1 MPIKRDTLAQIRQTG
16 LIKGKTLASIKA
28 GVIKTAESEKQGLK
42 DFRLARRS
50 VLQPQTPA
58 MPSTVKEAVK
68 ILGRAGALR
77 SQYKNQPTTLLQKAK
92 FNMLEVARQEESAKK
107 EKMKKTAAYYQSE
120 RQREEENKKGGTARD
135 FIEKINEDK
144 RREDTAYNILQEARG
159 ENLDSTK
166 NHPAD
171 ASNGENTNLPPPM
184 VKDLPI

>member
-1 MPIKRDTLAQIRQTG
+1 MPIKRDMLAQIRQTG

-28 GVIKTAESEKQGLK
+28 GVIKTAGSEKQGLK

-50 VLQPQTPA
+50 VLQPQTTA

-92 FNMLEVARQEESAKK
+92 FNMLEVARQEELAKK

-120 RQREEENKKGGTARD
+120 RQREESEKGGTARD

-171 ASNGENTNLPPPM
+171 APNEEDTNLPPPM